1 MKTAFYNEIDR
12 YCCDWLSNLM
22 DAGEIT
28 PGTICDKSIEDVT
41 PNEVVG
47 YERVHWFAG
56 IGAWDAALKLAN
68 WRGPVWTAS
77 CPCQPFSSAGKGAGF
92 ADERHLWPALLHHI
106 KHGKPQRVPV
116 FGEQVASNDGLTWLD
131 LVQGD
136 MEAEGYAF
144 WPFDLC
150 AAGVGAPHIRQRLY
164 FVADPN
170 IHEQGRRSGEEGGAG
185 QEIRLRPG
193 TDIPNG
199 LSARDLE
206 QAQRERLEGQRR
218 DVVGGEESGRFAAA
232 ANRSA
237 PTPGSIGSMGDASE
251 QGLQG
256 GCKVGEEEQRDGKG
270 AELRRA
276 ITQSG
281 TSRAP
286 GPVNGFWANAT
297 GVWCRHPTKPG
308 KWELR
313 PVEPGSFPLAARSD
327 FSVGSGSAL
336 AGKSHQ
342 KMLHAYGNSIVRQ
355 VAATFIG
362 AYMDLSDTQTTD
374 EV

>member
-56 IGAWDAALKLAN
+56 IGVWDAALQLAN

-116 FGEQVASNDGLTWLD
+116 FGEQVASNDGLAWLD

-164 FVADPN
+164 FVAHPDIN
-170 IHEQGRRSGEEGGAG
+170 EQGRRSGEESGTR
-185 QEIRLRPG
+185 EEVRVRPG
-193 TDIPNG
+193 ADDPDG
-199 LSARDLE
+199 LSSRELGNAKS
-206 QAQRERLEGQRR
+206 ERLDRQDRYGYNGREPGRIGK
-218 DVVGGEESGRFAAA
+218 VEVGL
-232 ANRSA
+232 
-237 PTPGSIGSMGDASE
+237 PP
-251 QGLQG
+251 
-256 GCKVGEEEQRDGKG
+256 K
-270 AELRRA
+270 
-276 ITQSG
+276 
-281 TSRAP
+281 TSVP
-286 GPVNGFWANAT
+286 GPVNGFWGNAQWVYCNDPR
-297 GVWCRHPTKPG
+297 GARW
-308 KWELR
+308 R
-313 PVEPGSFPLAARSD
+313 PIEPGTQPLVAGSD

-336 AGKSHQ
+336 AGKSHP
-342 KMLHAYGNSIVRQ
+342 KMLHGYGNSIVRQ

-362 AYMDLSDTQTTD
+362 AYMDLYPHDHD
-374 EV
+374 VLPR